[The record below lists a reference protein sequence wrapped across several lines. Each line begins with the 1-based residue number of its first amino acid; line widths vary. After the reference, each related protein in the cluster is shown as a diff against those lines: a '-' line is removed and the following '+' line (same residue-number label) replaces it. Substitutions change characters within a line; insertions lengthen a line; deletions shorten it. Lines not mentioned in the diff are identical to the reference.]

1 VGLFALILAASLLF
15 QVFYVIPYIR
25 NEAVKATKTHQEEI
39 ARSIVWELDHD
50 LQSSKT
56 RLTMIAKQPEL
67 RTMDIANQHD
77 YLVKNVETSTL
88 GASLFVMDAEGW
100 FVSSSVSK
108 DNFSAY
114 TTKSYADRPYFTVP
128 FEQGQTY
135 FGGSLFYPQLG
146 LVGSS
151 VSVPIELETG
161 EKVGV
166 LLGGMRLSNLM
177 KRVADYPLGEG
188 QVAYIVDE
196 EGTVIAH
203 SAIDLFALEEGPL
216 SLDYS
221 DHPLVRST
229 MDEGIG
235 KSQEHEHEGV
245 SYFCTSAIVNA
256 NDWGI
261 VVRTPM
267 HIILAESNALGRWL
281 LWANFVLFV
290 IALAV
295 TVIFTRQITA
305 EREKAMEKVSDSQQH
320 LQLALDGGN
329 LGTWDW
335 DIRTDRVVFNERW
348 AKMKGY
354 KPEEIE
360 PCLGSWENLVHPDD
374 LPRVNDILKAYLE
387 GKTDFYEAE
396 FRMQQKSG
404 KWLWILDRGKII
416 EWDTDGNPVRAC
428 GTHLDITE
436 RKQAEEALRESEKK
450 YRLLAENVTDVIFV
464 QDMNFNMT
472 YVSPSVTPLSGY
484 SVEEALNHKMKDF
497 FTPDSYAKAMGS
509 FQKAA
514 ALAKTKKDIEI
525 PPMEYEYIRKDGS
538 TLWGEIKV
546 TFLRDSE
553 GRAVGVQ
560 GVLRDITERKRAE
573 EFLQQTTDRIERLH
587 EIAHDLEA
595 CEDEDQVYRLTVEA
609 AERTLSFSVCTLDIV
624 EQDRLVVKATSSASP
639 PEASQGRELKEG
651 GLAAQT
657 YRTKQTTVFGRIED
671 VPEAT
676 PLREDIR
683 SGISA
688 PIGDIGVFQAISTE
702 HDAFTKN
709 DARMIDLLL
718 GHTYEA
724 IRRIR
729 LQQDLKH
736 QAIHDPLTGVYN
748 RRYFNERIGEEVER
762 SRRYHHPISFLMLDI
777 DRFKEINDT
786 FGHQMGDKV
795 LQEVAG
801 LVSDQLRENDLVIRY
816 GGDEFLIVLPETNS
830 ELQMITK
837 RIQQAVAKR
846 NKENPLLDFPVT
858 LSIGAA
864 HWEPKDDTPIEAVLA
879 KADERMYEEKR
890 QKSSE

>member
-50 LQSSKT
+50 LESSKT

-203 SAIDLFALEEGPL
+203 SAIDLSALEEGPL

-245 SYFCTSAIVNA
+245 SYFYTSAIVNA

-514 ALAKTKKDIEI
+514 ALAKTKKDVEI

-560 GVLRDITERKRAE
+560 GVLRDISERKRAE

-651 GLAAQT
+651 GLAAKT
-657 YRTKQTTVFGRIED
+657 YRTKETTVFGRMED

-748 RRYFNERIGEEVER
+748 RRYFNERIGKEVER

-879 KADERMYEEKR
+879 KADQRMYEEKR